1 MAGYEDLGTK
11 KAEVAHMTPGVD
23 LEATLIVATADRDRD
38 PDQGVILESETH
50 IQDRTLVPTL
60 VLEAAPHLYQ
70 EDKDLHLF

>member
-11 KAEVAHMTPGVD
+11 KAEVAHMTPEVD

-38 PDQGVILESETH
+38 PDQGVIMESETH
-50 IQDRTLVPTL
+50 IQDPTLVPTL

>member
-1 MAGYEDLGTK
+1 
-11 KAEVAHMTPGVD
+11 MTPGVD

-38 PDQGVILESETH
+38 PDQGVIMESETH
-50 IQDRTLVPTL
+50 IQDPTLVLTL

>member
-1 MAGYEDLGTK
+1 
-11 KAEVAHMTPGVD
+11 MTPGVD

>member
-1 MAGYEDLGTK
+1 MSPE
-11 KAEVAHMTPGVD
+11 VD

-38 PDQGVILESETH
+38 PDQGEVIMESENH
-50 IQDRTLVPTL
+50 IQDPTLVPTL

>member
-11 KAEVAHMTPGVD
+11 KAEVAHMTPEVD

-38 PDQGVILESETH
+38 PDQGVNMESETH
-50 IQDRTLVPTL
+50 IQDPTLVPTL

>member
-1 MAGYEDLGTK
+1 MSPE
-11 KAEVAHMTPGVD
+11 VD
-23 LEATLIVATADRDRD
+23 LEATLIVATADRD

>member
-11 KAEVAHMTPGVD
+11 KAEVAHMTPEVD

-38 PDQGVILESETH
+38 PDQGVILESESH
-50 IQDRTLVPTL
+50 IQDPTLARTL
-60 VLEAAPHLYQ
+60 VLEAVLHLYQ

>member
-1 MAGYEDLGTK
+1 
-11 KAEVAHMTPGVD
+11 MTPEVD

-38 PDQGVILESETH
+38 PDQGVIMESETH
-50 IQDRTLVPTL
+50 IQDPTLVPTL

>member
-1 MAGYEDLGTK
+1 
-11 KAEVAHMTPGVD
+11 MTPGVD

-38 PDQGVILESETH
+38 PDQGVIMENETH
-50 IQDRTLVPTL
+50 IQDPTLVPIL

>member
-1 MAGYEDLGTK
+1 
-11 KAEVAHMTPGVD
+11 MTPGVD

-38 PDQGVILESETH
+38 PDQGVILESGTH

>member
-1 MAGYEDLGTK
+1 MLCFTGTK
-11 KAEVAHMTPGVD
+11 KAEVAHMTPEVD

-38 PDQGVILESETH
+38 PDQGEVIMGSETH
-50 IQDRTLVPTL
+50 IQDPILAPTL

>member
-1 MAGYEDLGTK
+1 MSPE
-11 KAEVAHMTPGVD
+11 VD

-38 PDQGVILESETH
+38 PDPGVIMESETH

>member
-1 MAGYEDLGTK
+1 
-11 KAEVAHMTPGVD
+11 MTPEVD
-23 LEATLIVATADRDRD
+23 LEATLTVATVDRDRD

>member
-1 MAGYEDLGTK
+1 
-11 KAEVAHMTPGVD
+11 MTPEVD

-38 PDQGVILESETH
+38 PDPGVIMESETH
-50 IQDRTLVPTL
+50 IQDPTLAPTL

>member
-1 MAGYEDLGTK
+1 
-11 KAEVAHMTPGVD
+11 MTPGVD

-38 PDQGVILESETH
+38 PDQGVIMESETH

>member
-1 MAGYEDLGTK
+1 LAGYEDLGTK
-11 KAEVAHMTPGVD
+11 KAEVAHMTPEVD

-38 PDQGVILESETH
+38 PDQGVIMESETH
-50 IQDRTLVPTL
+50 IQDPTLVPTL

>member
-1 MAGYEDLGTK
+1 
-11 KAEVAHMTPGVD
+11 MTPEVD

-38 PDQGVILESETH
+38 PDQGAIMESETH
-50 IQDRTLVPTL
+50 IQDPTLVPTL

>member
-1 MAGYEDLGTK
+1 
-11 KAEVAHMTPGVD
+11 MTPGVD

-38 PDQGVILESETH
+38 PDQGVIMESETH
-50 IQDRTLVPTL
+50 IQDPTLVPTL

>member
-1 MAGYEDLGTK
+1 
-11 KAEVAHMTPGVD
+11 MTPEVD

-38 PDQGVILESETH
+38 PDQGVIMESEIH
-50 IQDRTLVPTL
+50 IQDPTLVPTL

>member
-1 MAGYEDLGTK
+1 
-11 KAEVAHMTPGVD
+11 MTPAVD

>member
-1 MAGYEDLGTK
+1 
-11 KAEVAHMTPGVD
+11 MTPEVD
-23 LEATLIVATADRDRD
+23 LEATLTVATVDRDRD
-38 PDQGVILESETH
+38 PDQGVIMENETH

>member
-1 MAGYEDLGTK
+1 MLRFTGTK
-11 KAEVAHMTPGVD
+11 KAEVGLMTPRVD

-38 PDQGVILESETH
+38 PDQGVIMESETH
-50 IQDRTLVPTL
+50 IQDPTLVPTL

>member
-1 MAGYEDLGTK
+1 
-11 KAEVAHMTPGVD
+11 MTPEVD

>member
-1 MAGYEDLGTK
+1 
-11 KAEVAHMTPGVD
+11 MTPEVD
-23 LEATLIVATADRDRD
+23 LEATRIVATADRDRD

>member
-1 MAGYEDLGTK
+1 
-11 KAEVAHMTPGVD
+11 MTPEVD

-38 PDQGVILESETH
+38 PDQGVIMESETH